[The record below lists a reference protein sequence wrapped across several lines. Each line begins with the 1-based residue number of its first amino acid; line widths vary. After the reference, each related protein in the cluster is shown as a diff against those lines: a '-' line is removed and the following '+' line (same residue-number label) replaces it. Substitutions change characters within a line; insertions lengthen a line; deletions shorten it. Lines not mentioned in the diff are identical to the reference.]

1 MSRREIASLGENE
14 TIDEVYL
21 VSSKQLRPNRQGNLY
36 LQMQI
41 SDKSGQV
48 NGMMWNANDHVYR
61 KFEDGDYVRVQGTSQ
76 FYNGAMQIIVT
87 SLDRVDPK
95 DVDESHFVQLGGA
108 EIDRLRGELA
118 GMLRAMKNP
127 HLRNLAECFLI
138 DEEFMQRFCRAPA
151 GVKNHHAY
159 HGGLLEHVV
168 NLMKVTQ
175 AIAPFYPQVDAD
187 LLLIGAF
194 THDLGK
200 IDELSYDKGF
210 SYSDEGQLIGHLV
223 MGVSLIDQKAAEA
236 EKLGGEAI
244 PQELVLRVKHMVVS
258 HHGKLEFGSPKV
270 PMTLEA
276 LALNYLDTLDAH
288 VISYGQ
294 LMKEDV
300 NTDSPWTIYHSSI
313 GRKLYKGESTS

>member
-175 AIAPFYPQVDAD
+175 AIVPFYPQVDAD

-200 IDELSYDKGF
+200 IDELSYDKGL

-313 GRKLYKGESTS
+313 GRKLYKGEPSS